1 MISKALALAVVV
13 AVVGVAVGVLGLSI
27 ATASEHPE
35 RSFSQAPV
43 APGDEVEVTII
54 RVGAAGLAPRQVVET
69 LPEGFTFVAG
79 SEMSPDTGSVVRYTQ
94 GDTAQEAKFTVLGVT
109 TLKYKVMAGANVA
122 ENSYTF
128 TGVVVSDPNDPSMN
142 VDVGGTQ
149 SIMVS
154 GTTADPTTDMTPD
167 DASPEPSMVG
177 MRSVPSGAA
186 APGSQVRVTITGL
199 DLMSGA
205 GRVIETLPA
214 GFSYVDGS
222 AMSPDPQ
229 ARIRVSESGRMVTFT
244 VLGIDTLHYM
254 VMAGSSVAGGQ
265 HNISGVLQL
274 GPDTPGQM
282 IGGQSAITVSGT
294 APTTGLRRT
303 LSDASVERG
312 DEVTVTILDI
322 DLLTS
327 AGRIVETL
335 PAGLSYVEDS
345 ASTPD
350 ATGRIRDEASGQ
362 VVTFTL
368 LGVDTLTYKVMVDSD
383 ATTATRSFSGVL
395 KSGPEDAGQMIGGA
409 SRITIGTPVVVRPTE
424 PMPVP
429 TRRRRSRG
437 GGGGGGGG
445 YAPLPVA
452 TPTPMPT
459 RVPSIVATIAPTP
472 TPIIVPT
479 IVAPTVAPTPE
490 PTAKPEPTAVAVPPT
505 AVPTPRPTARVV
517 VPTVAPTK
525 PPEPTAMPKPTAAPT
540 AVPPT
545 EVPPTAMVE
554 PTEPP
559 APTAT
564 IAPTVAPVAP
574 VTPTDDGMPT
584 WLIIV
589 IIVIIVAV
597 VIAAIGFYLMRMRR

>member
-13 AVVGVAVGVLGLSI
+13 AVVGVAMGVLGLSI

-54 RVGAAGLAPRQVVET
+54 RVGAAGLGFRQVIET
-69 LPEGFTFVAG
+69 LPEGFSFVPG
-79 SEMSPDTGSVVRYTQ
+79 SATTPDSGGVVRPSEGTTTQ
-94 GDTAQEAKFTVLGVT
+94 ELKFTVLGVN
-109 TLKYKVMAGANVA
+109 TLKYKVVAGANVA

-128 TGVVVSDPNDPSMN
+128 TGVVVSDPENPSTN
-142 VDVGGTQ
+142 VEIGGTQ

-154 GTTADPTTDMTPD
+154 GTMVGPTTGMTPE
-167 DASPEPSMVG
+167 ASPEPSSVG
-177 MRSVPSGAA
+177 MRSLPSGAA
-186 APGSQVRVTITGL
+186 APGSQVRVTITDL

-214 GFSYVDGS
+214 GFSYVEDS

-229 ARIRVSESGRMVTFT
+229 ARIRVLESGRMVTFT

-395 KSGPEDAGQMIGGA
+395 KSGPEDAGQMIGGV

-429 TRRRRSRG
+429 TRRRSR
-437 GGGGGGGG
+437 GGGGGGG
-445 YAPLPVA
+445 YAPLPIA
-452 TPTPMPT
+452 TATPMPT
-459 RVPSIVATIAPTP
+459 RAPVATIAPTP

-479 IVAPTVAPTPE
+479 IITPTAAPTPE
-490 PTAKPEPTAVAVPPT
+490 PEPTAMPEPTAVPPT
-505 AVPTPRPTARVV
+505 AAPTAMPKPTAVVV
-517 VPTVAPTK
+517 VPTVEPTK
-525 PPEPTAMPKPTAAPT
+525 PPEPTAMPKPTAVPLT

-545 EVPPTAMVE
+545 EVPPTAMIE

-564 IAPTVAPVAP
+564 IAPTVAPVTP
-574 VTPTDDGMPT
+574 VTPEEGGMPT
-584 WLIIV
+584 WLIILV
-589 IIVIIVAV
+589 IVIIVAV
-597 VIAAIGFYLMRMRR
+597 VIAAVGFYMMRMRR

>member
-43 APGDEVEVTII
+43 APGDEVEVTIT
-54 RVGAAGLAPRQVVET
+54 RVGAAGLGFRQVIET
-69 LPEGFTFVAG
+69 LPEGFSYVDG
-79 SEMSPDTGSVVRYTQ
+79 SAMTPDSGGVIRPNP
-94 GDTAQEAKFTVLGVT
+94 GAIAQELKLTVLGVS
-109 TLKYKVMAGANVA
+109 TLQYKVMVGGNTVD
-122 ENSYTF
+122 NSYTF
-128 TGVVVSDPNDPSMN
+128 TGVVVVDPNDPGMN
-142 VDVGGTQ
+142 IDVGGTQ
-149 SIMVS
+149 SIMVM
-154 GTTADPTTDMTPD
+154 TTVGMTPGMTPDMTPD
-167 DASPEPSMVG
+167 DVSPEPSMVG

-186 APGSQVRVTITGL
+186 APGSRVRVTITDL
-199 DLMSGA
+199 DLMSSA
-205 GRVIETLPA
+205 GRVVETLPA
-214 GFSYVDGS
+214 GFSYVEDS

-254 VMAGSSVAGGQ
+254 VMVGSSVGGGA
-265 HNISGVLQL
+265 HNISGVLQTAP
-274 GPDTPGQM
+274 GTPGQT
-282 IGGQSAITVSGT
+282 IGGQSAITISGT

-322 DLLTS
+322 DLMSS
-327 AGRIVETL
+327 AGRVIETL

-345 ASTPD
+345 VSTPD
-350 ATGRIRDEASGQ
+350 ASGQ
-362 VVTFTL
+362 VRESVDGQMVTFTV
-368 LGVDTLTYKVMVDSD
+368 LGVDTLTYEVMVDSD
-383 ATTATRSFSGVL
+383 AATATRSFSGVL
-395 KSGPEDAGQMIGGA
+395 KSGPEDAGQVIGGV
-409 SRITIGTPVVVRPTE
+409 SRITIGTPVVVQPTE

-429 TRRRRSRG
+429 TRRRSR
-437 GGGGGGGG
+437 GGGGGG
-445 YAPLPVA
+445 YAPLPAA
-452 TPTPMPT
+452 TATPMPT

-479 IVAPTVAPTPE
+479 IAPTVAPTPE
-490 PTAKPEPTAVAVPPT
+490 PTAKPEPTAVPPT
-505 AVPTPRPTARVV
+505 AVPTPKPTAIVV

-525 PPEPTAMPKPTAAPT
+525 APEPTAMPKPTAVPPT

-545 EVPPTAMVE
+545 EVPPTAVP

-564 IAPTVAPVAP
+564 IAPTVAPVTP
-574 VTPTDDGMPT
+574 VTPDEGGMPT
-584 WLIIV
+584 WLIIL

-597 VIAAIGFYLMRMRR
+597 VIAAVGFYMMRMRR

>member
-43 APGDEVEVTII
+43 APGDEVEVTIT
-54 RVGAAGLAPRQVVET
+54 RVGAAGLGFRQVIET
-69 LPEGFTFVAG
+69 LPEGFSYVDG
-79 SEMSPDTGSVVRYTQ
+79 SAMTPDSGGVIRPNP
-94 GDTAQEAKFTVLGVT
+94 GATAQELKFTVLGVT
-109 TLKYKVMAGANVA
+109 TLKYKVMVDAGVA
-122 ENSYTF
+122 GDMSYPF
-128 TGVVVSDPNDPSMN
+128 MGVVISDPNDQSMN

-149 SIMVS
+149 SIMVMATV
-154 GTTADPTTDMTPD
+154 GMTPGMTPDMTPD
-167 DASPEPSMVG
+167 DVSPEPSMVG

-186 APGSQVRVTITGL
+186 APGSRVRVTITDL
-199 DLMSGA
+199 DLMSSA
-205 GRVIETLPA
+205 GRVVETLPA
-214 GFSYVDGS
+214 GFSYVEDS

-254 VMAGSSVAGGQ
+254 VMVGSSVGGGA
-265 HNISGVLQL
+265 HNISGVLQTAP
-274 GPDTPGQM
+274 GTPGQT

-322 DLLTS
+322 DLMSS

-350 ATGRIRDEASGQ
+350 ASGRVRESVDGQ
-362 VVTFTL
+362 MVTFTL
-368 LGVDTLTYKVMVDSD
+368 LGVDTLTYEVMVDSD

-395 KSGPEDAGQMIGGA
+395 MAGPDDAGQMIGGV

-424 PMPVP
+424 PMPPP
-429 TRRRRSRG
+429 TRRRSRG

-445 YAPLPVA
+445 GYAPVPVA
-452 TPTPMPT
+452 TATPMPT
-459 RVPSIVATIAPTP
+459 RAPVATIAPTP
-472 TPIIVPT
+472 TQIIVPT

-490 PTAKPEPTAVAVPPT
+490 PEPTARPEPTAVPPT
-505 AVPTPRPTARVV
+505 AAPTAKPKPTVIVV
-517 VPTVAPTK
+517 VPTVEPTK
-525 PPEPTAMPKPTAAPT
+525 PPEPTAMPKPTA
-540 AVPPT
+540 VPPT
-545 EVPPTAMVE
+545 EVPPTAMIE

-564 IAPTVAPVAP
+564 IAPTVTP
-574 VTPTDDGMPT
+574 VTPVTPDEGGMPT
-584 WLIIV
+584 WLIIL
-589 IIVIIVAV
+589 IIVIIVGV
-597 VIAAIGFYLMRMRR
+597 VIAAVGFYMMRMRR

>member
-1 MISKALALAVVV
+1 MISKALALAIVV

-54 RVGAAGLAPRQVVET
+54 RVGAAGLGFRQVIET
-69 LPEGFTFVAG
+69 LPEGFSFVPG
-79 SEMSPDTGSVVRYTQ
+79 SATTPDSGGVIRPPEGTTTQ
-94 GDTAQEAKFTVLGVT
+94 ELKFTVLGVS

-128 TGVVVSDPNDPSMN
+128 TGVVVSDPENPSTN
-142 VDVGGTQ
+142 VEIGGTQ

-154 GTTADPTTDMTPD
+154 ATTTDMTTGMTPE
-167 DASPEPSMVG
+167 ASPEPSSVG
-177 MRSVPSGAA
+177 MRSLPSGAA

-254 VMAGSSVAGGQ
+254 VMAGSSVEGGA
-265 HNISGVLQL
+265 HNISGVLQTAP
-274 GPDTPGQM
+274 GTPGQT

-327 AGRIVETL
+327 AGRIIETL
-335 PAGLSYVEDS
+335 PAALSYVEDS

-350 ATGRIRDEASGQ
+350 ASGRVRESVDGQ
-362 VVTFTL
+362 MVTFTL

-395 KSGPEDAGQMIGGA
+395 KSGPDDAGQMIGGV

-424 PMPVP
+424 PMPPP
-429 TRRRRSRG
+429 TRRRSRG
-437 GGGGGGGG
+437 GGGGGSGG
-445 YAPLPVA
+445 YAPPVA
-452 TPTPMPT
+452 TATPMPT
-459 RVPSIVATIAPTP
+459 RAPVATIAPTP

-479 IVAPTVAPTPE
+479 IIAPTAAPTPE
-490 PTAKPEPTAVAVPPT
+490 PEPTARPEPTAVPPT
-505 AVPTPRPTARVV
+505 AKPKPTVIVV
-517 VPTVAPTK
+517 VPTVEPTK
-525 PPEPTAMPKPTAAPT
+525 PPEPTAMPKPTAVPT

-545 EVPPTAMVE
+545 EVPPTAMIE

-564 IAPTVAPVAP
+564 IAPTVAPVTP
-574 VTPTDDGMPT
+574 VTPEEGGMPT
-584 WLIIV
+584 WLIILV
-589 IIVIIVAV
+589 IVIIVAV
-597 VIAAIGFYLMRMRR
+597 VIAAVGFYMMRMRR